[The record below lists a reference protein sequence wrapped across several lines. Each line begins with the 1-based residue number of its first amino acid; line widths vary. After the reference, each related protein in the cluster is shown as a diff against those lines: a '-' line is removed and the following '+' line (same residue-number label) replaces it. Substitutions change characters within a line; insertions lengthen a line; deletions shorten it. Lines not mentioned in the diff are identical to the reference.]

1 MISLT
6 STPMKTQRIF
16 MRGFL
21 CLCTW
26 LFSCFLVAH
35 SQQPAQPATNE
46 QFQALQAHFDR
57 VVSRRFNNLFAGVKT
72 VEQWERRKE
81 KSRQELRKMLWHDR
95 RLPAGPPATIVHREE
110 RSQYV
115 IENIVLQTAPGV
127 YLTAN
132 LYLPNRGQKPFPV
145 VLYQCGHANK
155 SYYAPH
161 GAWFASHGIAAL
173 VMDNIEAGEIQT
185 THHGV
190 YSHAWFHW
198 YSRGYSPLATE
209 LLNAIKA
216 VDYLAGR
223 SDIDPKRIGATG
235 RSGGGMTTFF
245 LAALDDRIA
254 ASAPVS
260 GTFSTHGW
268 VKQRLSFAHCDCQY
282 QVNTYG
288 LMYEEIG
295 ALTAPRKQ
303 LLVNADA
310 DIGFPMDAFNEMAEK
325 MQEIY
330 RLYNVGGNLSTAV
343 THGAHDD
350 KEEIRLPVFSFFLKE
365 FLGVETPLVAE
376 GPIDKPPDE
385 SLVCFRNGA
394 PLDER
399 LTQIDEELIPAF
411 AFHPTPVRNRQER
424 INTLIA
430 SLRSEVFRYFP
441 EKDASFSPVWAEGK
455 ELHGRFHK
463 QVSFSSFEDLRVK
476 GVYSLPGKAPARGKL
491 PAVLIIDHRRGMP
504 RWGNEQPL
512 EVNHWGDRAVLIVE
526 PLDRGTRSLERNLRS
541 FNDDD
546 LLHHMKRQ
554 AMVVGTT
561 IESMQL
567 YEVMRSLAFLRSL
580 PEVDPSNITI
590 VGKAET
596 GIHGLYAALMGNGV
610 QRVVVGSPPGSHRVG
625 PTYLGILRYTDIP
638 EVISLLG
645 NKVRVYGEIPLALKP
660 IVTAQG
666 MDKPLFVES
675 LASALR

>member
-1 MISLT
+1 M
-6 STPMKTQRIF
+6 QR
-16 MRGFL
+16 FL
-21 CLCTW
+21 CLCAA
-26 LFSCFLVAH
+26 LCLCALVAF
-35 SQQPAQPATNE
+35 SQQPAPPAPNE
-46 QFQALQAHFDR
+46 QFQALQSHFER
-57 VVSRRFNNLFAGVKT
+57 VVSARFTNLFAGVKT

-81 KSRQELRKMLWHDR
+81 KSRAELRKMLWHDR
-95 RLPAGPPATIVHREE
+95 HWSSGPPAKIVYREQRPE
-110 RSQYV
+110 YV

-132 LYLPNRGQKPFPV
+132 LYLPKRGQKPFPV
-145 VLYQCGHANK
+145 VLYQCGHASKN
-155 SYYAPH
+155 YYAPH
-161 GAWFASHGIAAL
+161 GAWFASRGIATL

-185 THHGV
+185 THHGI
-190 YSHAWFHW
+190 YSRAWFHW

-216 VDYLAGR
+216 VDYLASR
-223 SDIDPKRIGATG
+223 PDLDSKRIGATG

-282 QVNTYG
+282 PVNTYG
-288 LMYEEIG
+288 LMYEELG

-310 DIGFPMDAFNEMAEK
+310 DIGFPMNAFNEMAEK

-330 RLYNVGGNLSTAV
+330 RLYNASGNLRTAV

-350 KEEIRLPVFSFFLKE
+350 IEEIRLPVFSYFLKE

-399 LTQIDEELIPAF
+399 LTQVDEELIPAF
-411 AFHPTPVRNRQER
+411 AFHPPLARNRPGR
-424 INTLIA
+424 IKTLSA
-430 SLRSEVFRYFP
+430 ALQSEVFRYFP
-441 EKDASFSPVWAEGK
+441 EKDPAFAPVWAEGK
-455 ELHGRFHK
+455 ELYGRFHK
-463 QVSFSSFEDLRVK
+463 QVSFNSFEDLRVK

-512 EVNHWGDRAVLIVE
+512 EMNDWGDRAVLIVE

-541 FNDDD
+541 FSDDD

-561 IESMQL
+561 IEAMQL

-596 GIHGLYAALMGNGV
+596 GIHGLYAALLSNGV
-610 QRVVVGSPPGSHRVG
+610 QRVIVGSPPGSHRVG

-645 NKVRVYGEIPLALKP
+645 NKVRIYGEIPLALKP
-660 IVTAQG
+660 IVAAQG
-666 MDKPLFVES
+666 MNTPLLVES
-675 LASALR
+675 LASALH

>member
-1 MISLT
+1 
-6 STPMKTQRIF
+6 
-16 MRGFL
+16 MRRFVCLCAAL
-21 CLCTW
+21 CLCV
-26 LFSCFLVAH
+26 LVAR
-35 SQQPAQPATNE
+35 SQQPAQTAPPSPNE
-46 QFQALQAHFDR
+46 QFQALQAHFER
-57 VVSRRFNNLFAGVKT
+57 VIGARFNQLFAGVET

-81 KSRQELRKMLWHDR
+81 KARAELKKMLWHDL
-95 RLPAGPPATIVHREE
+95 RLPAGTPAKIVHREQRPE
-110 RSQYV
+110 YV

-132 LYLPNRGQKPFPV
+132 LYLPKRGQKPFPV

-198 YSRGYSPLATE
+198 YSRGYSPLAME

-216 VDYLAGR
+216 VDYLVSR
-223 SDIDPKRIGATG
+223 PDLDSKRIGATG

-268 VKQRLSFAHCDCQY
+268 IKQRLSFAHCDCQY
-282 QVNTYG
+282 PVNTYG
-288 LMYEEIG
+288 LLYEEIG

-310 DIGFPMDAFNEMAEK
+310 DRGFPMDAFTEMAEK

-330 RLYNVGGNLSTAV
+330 RLYHASGNLRTAV
-343 THGAHDD
+343 TRGAHED
-350 KEEIRLPVFSFFLKE
+350 KEEIRLPVFSFFRKE
-365 FLGVETPLVAE
+365 FLGVETPLTAE
-376 GPIDKPPDE
+376 GPIDKPPPE

-399 LTQIDEELIPAF
+399 LTQVDEELIPAF
-411 AFHPTPVRNRQER
+411 AFPATPARNRQER
-424 INTLIA
+424 IKALVA

-441 EKDASFSPVWAEGK
+441 AKDAAFAPVWAEGK
-455 ELHGRFHK
+455 ELHGRVHK
-463 QVSFSSFEDLRVK
+463 QVTFNSFEDLRVQ
-476 GVYSLPGKAPARGKL
+476 GVYSLPGKARGKL
-491 PAVLIIDHRRGMP
+491 PAVLLIDQRRGLP

-512 EVNHWGDRAVLIVE
+512 EVNHWGDRAVLLVE
-526 PLDRGTRSLERNLRS
+526 TLDRGTRSLERNLRS

-567 YEVMRSLAFLRSL
+567 YEVLRALAFLRSL

-590 VGKAET
+590 VGKGET
-596 GIHGLYAALMGNGV
+596 GVHGLYAALLSNGV
-610 QRVVVGSPPGSHRVG
+610 QRVIVGSPTGSHRAG

-638 EVISLLG
+638 EVIGLLG
-645 NKVRVYGEIPLALKP
+645 NKVRVYGEVPLALKP
-660 IVTAQG
+660 IVAAQG
-666 MDKPLFVES
+666 MDKPLLVES

>member
-1 MISLT
+1 
-6 STPMKTQRIF
+6 
-16 MRGFL
+16 MRRFLFL
-21 CLCTW
+21 CAA
-26 LFSCFLVAH
+26 LFSCFLVAL
-35 SQQPAQPATNE
+35 SQQPAQPAPNE
-46 QFQALQAHFDR
+46 QFQELQAHFDR
-57 VVSRRFNNLFAGVKT
+57 VVSARFNNLFAEVKT

-81 KSRQELRKMLWHDR
+81 KSRAELRKMLWHDR
-95 RLPAGPPATIVHREE
+95 RLPSGPRATIVHREQRPE
-110 RSQYV
+110 YV

-155 SYYAPH
+155 SYYAQH
-161 GAWFASHGIAAL
+161 GAWFASRGIAAL

-198 YSRGYSPLATE
+198 YSRGYSPLAAE

-216 VDYLAGR
+216 VDYLAAR
-223 SDIDPKRIGATG
+223 PDLDSRRIGATG

-260 GTFSTHGW
+260 GTFSTYGW

-282 QVNTYG
+282 PVNTYG
-288 LMYEEIG
+288 LLYEEIG

-310 DIGFPMDAFNEMAEK
+310 DRGFPMDAFNEMAEK

-330 RLYNVGGNLSTAV
+330 RLYNADGNLRTAV

-350 KEEIRLPVFSFFLKE
+350 TEEIRLPVFSFFLKE

-376 GPIDKPPDE
+376 GPTDKPPLE

-411 AFHPTPVRNRQER
+411 AFHPTLARNRQER
-424 INTLIA
+424 LNTLIA

-441 EKDASFSPVWAEGK
+441 EKDAAFSPIWAEGK

-463 QVSFSSFEDLRVK
+463 QVSFNSFEDLRVK
-476 GVYSLPGKAPARGKL
+476 GVYSLPGKALARGKL

-512 EVNHWGDRAVLIVE
+512 DLNHWGDRAVLMVE
-526 PLDRGTRSLERNLRS
+526 TLDRGTRSLERNLRS

-590 VGKAET
+590 VGKGET
-596 GIHGLYAALMGNGV
+596 GIHGLYATLMSNGV
-610 QRVVVGSPPGSHRVG
+610 QRVIVGSPPGSHRTG

-638 EVISLLG
+638 EVIDLLG

-660 IVTAQG
+660 IVAAQG
-666 MDKPLFVES
+666 MDKPLLVES
-675 LASALR
+675 LASALRNNEDRR

>member
-1 MISLT
+1 M
-6 STPMKTQRIF
+6 QR
-16 MRGFL
+16 FL
-21 CLCTW
+21 YLCAA
-26 LFSCFLVAH
+26 LCSCFLVAS
-35 SQQPAQPATNE
+35 SQQPAQPTPPSPNE
-46 QFQALQAHFDR
+46 QFQALQAHFER
-57 VVSRRFNNLFAGVKT
+57 VVSARFTNLFAGVKT

-81 KSRQELRKMLWHDR
+81 KSRAELRKMLWHDR
-95 RLPAGPPATIVHREE
+95 RLPAGPPAKIVHREE
-110 RSQYV
+110 RPQYI
-115 IENIVLQTAPGV
+115 IENIVIQTAPGV
-127 YLTAN
+127 FLTAN
-132 LYLPNRGQKPFPV
+132 LYLPKRGQKPYPV

-209 LLNAIKA
+209 LLNALKA
-216 VDYLAGR
+216 VDYLASR
-223 SDIDPKRIGATG
+223 PDLDSKRIGATG

-245 LAALDDRIA
+245 LAALDERIA

-268 VKQRLSFAHCDCQY
+268 IKQRLSFAHCDCQY
-282 QVNTYG
+282 PVNTYG

-310 DIGFPMDAFNEMAEK
+310 DRGFPMDAFNEMADK

-330 RLYNVGGNLSTAV
+330 RLYNASGNLRTAV
-343 THGAHDD
+343 TRGAHDD

-365 FLGVETPLVAE
+365 FLGVETPLAAE
-376 GPIDKPPDE
+376 GPIDNPPPE

-411 AFHPTPVRNRQER
+411 AFHPTRNRQER
-424 INTLIA
+424 IKTLSA
-430 SLRSEVFRYFP
+430 SLRSEVFRYFLA
-441 EKDASFSPVWAEGK
+441 KDAAFAPVWAEGK

-463 QVSFSSFEDLRVK
+463 QVSFNSFGDLRVK
-476 GVYSLPGKAPARGKL
+476 GVYSLPDKARGKL

-512 EVNHWGDRAVLIVE
+512 EVNHWGDRAVLMVE
-526 PLDRGTRSLERNLRS
+526 TLDRGTRSLERNLRS
-541 FNDDD
+541 FSDDD

-567 YEVMRSLAFLRSL
+567 YEVLRSLTFLRSL
-580 PEVDPSNITI
+580 PEVDPANITI
-590 VGKAET
+590 VGKGET
-596 GIHGLYAALMGNGV
+596 GIHGLYAALLSNGV
-610 QRVVVGSPPGSHRVG
+610 QRVIVGSPPGSHRAG

-638 EVISLLG
+638 EVIGLLG
-645 NKVRVYGEIPLALKP
+645 NKVRVYGEVPFALKP
-660 IVTAQG
+660 IVAAQG
-666 MDKPLFVES
+666 RDKPLFAES

>member
-1 MISLT
+1 MRRFFSLCAV
-6 STPMKTQRIF
+6 
-16 MRGFL
+16 L
-21 CLCTW
+21 CLCVLTTP
-26 LFSCFLVAH
+26 
-35 SQQPAQPATNE
+35 SQQPAQPTPNE
-46 QFQALQAHFDR
+46 EFQALQAHFDR
-57 VVSRRFNNLFAGVKT
+57 VIGARFTNLFAGVKT
-72 VEQWERRKE
+72 TEQWERRKE
-81 KSRQELRKMLWHDR
+81 KSRAELRKMLWNDR
-95 RLPAGPPATIVHREE
+95 RLSSVPPATIVSREQ
-110 RSQYV
+110 RSEYV
-115 IENIVLQTAPGV
+115 IENIVLQTAPGI

-132 LYLPNRGQKPFPV
+132 LYLPKRGPKPYPV

-223 SDIDPKRIGATG
+223 PDLDPKRIGATG

-245 LAALDDRIA
+245 LAALDNRIA

-268 VKQRLSFAHCDCQY
+268 IKQRLSFAHCDCQY
-282 QVNTYG
+282 PVNTYG

-310 DIGFPMDAFNEMAEK
+310 DVGFPMNAFNEMAEK

-330 RLYNVGGNLSTAV
+330 RLYNASGNLGTAV
-343 THGAHDD
+343 TRGAHDD

-365 FLGVETPLVAE
+365 FLGVETPLTAE
-376 GPIDKPPDE
+376 GLIDKPPDQA
-385 SLVCFRNGA
+385 LVCFRNGA

-399 LTQIDEELIPAF
+399 LTQVDEELIPAF
-411 AFHPTPVRNRQER
+411 AFQQTPTRNRQAR
-424 INTLIA
+424 IKSLVA

-441 EKDASFSPVWAEGK
+441 EKDAAFSPVWAEGK
-455 ELHGRFHK
+455 ERHGRIHK
-463 QVSFSSFEDLRVK
+463 QVSFNSFQDLRVK
-476 GVYSLPGKAPARGKL
+476 GVYSLPGKAARGKL

-512 EVNHWGDRAVLIVE
+512 DVNQWGDRAVLMVE

-554 AMVVGTT
+554 AMVAGTT

-567 YEVMRSLAFLRSL
+567 YEVLRSLAFLRSL

-590 VGKAET
+590 VGKGET
-596 GIHGLYAALMGNGV
+596 GIHGLYAALLSNGV
-610 QRVVVGSPPGSHRVG
+610 QRVIVGSPTASHRTG
-625 PTYLGILRYTDIP
+625 PAYLGILRYTDIP
-638 EVISLLG
+638 EVIGLLG
-645 NKVRVYGEIPLALKP
+645 NKVRVYGEIPPALKP
-660 IVTAQG
+660 IVAAQG
-666 MDKPLFVES
+666 MDKPLLVES

>member
-1 MISLT
+1 MSKG
-6 STPMKTQRIF
+6 SSVQRILSL
-16 MRGFL
+16 GAALGL
-21 CLCTW
+21 CVLDA
-26 LFSCFLVAH
+26 S
-35 SQQPAQPATNE
+35 SQQPAQPAPNE
-46 QFQALQAHFDR
+46 PFQALQAHFDR
-57 VVSRRFNNLFAGVKT
+57 VISARFNNLFAEVKT

-81 KSRQELRKMLWHDR
+81 EARAELRKMLWHDR
-95 RLPAGPPATIVHREE
+95 QLPEGASAKIVHREQ
-110 RSQYV
+110 RPDYN
-115 IENIVLQTAPGV
+115 IENIVLETAPGV
-127 YLTAN
+127 YVTAN
-132 LYLPNRGQKPFPV
+132 LYLPKRGQKPFPV

-155 SYYAPH
+155 NYYARH
-161 GAWFASHGIAAL
+161 GAWFASRGIAAL
-173 VMDNIEAGEIQT
+173 VMDNIEAGEVQT

-198 YSRGYSPLATE
+198 YSRGYSPLAME
-209 LLNAIKA
+209 LLNALQA
-216 VDYLAGR
+216 VNYLAGR
-223 SDIDPKRIGATG
+223 PDLDPQRIGATG

-260 GTFSTHGW
+260 GTFSTRGW
-268 VKQRLSFAHCDCQY
+268 VKQRLSIAHCDCQY
-282 QVNTYG
+282 PVNTYG
-288 LMYEEIG
+288 LLYEEIG

-310 DIGFPMDAFNEMAEK
+310 DRGFPMDAFNEMAEK

-330 RLYNVGGNLSTAV
+330 RLYNAGENLRTAV
-343 THGAHDD
+343 TRGGHEDN
-350 KEEIRLPVFSFFLKE
+350 EEVRLPVFSFFLKE

-411 AFHPTPVRNRQER
+411 VFPGTPTRNREER
-424 INTLIA
+424 IKALVA

-441 EKDASFSPVWAEGK
+441 RKEASFSPEWAEGK
-455 ELHGRFHK
+455 ERHGRVQK
-463 QVSFSSFEDLRVK
+463 QVSFNSFEDLRVK
-476 GVYSLPGKAPARGKL
+476 GAYSLPKNALARGKL

-512 EVNHWGDRAVLIVE
+512 EVNDWGDRAVLMVE
-526 PLDRGTRSLERNLRS
+526 TLDRGTRALERNLRS
-541 FNDDD
+541 LNDDD

-554 AMVVGTT
+554 AMIMGTT

-567 YEVMRSLAFLRSL
+567 YEVLRSLAFLRSL
-580 PEVDPSNITI
+580 PEVDSSNITI

-596 GIHGLYAALMGNGV
+596 GIHGLYAALLSDGV
-610 QRVVVGSPPGSHRVG
+610 QRVIVGSPPGSHRAG

-645 NKVRVYGEIPLALKP
+645 SKVRVYGEIPLALRP
-660 IVTAQG
+660 IVAAQG
-666 MDKPLFVES
+666 TDNPLSVES
-675 LASALR
+675 LANALR

>member
-1 MISLT
+1 MRRFFSLCAV
-6 STPMKTQRIF
+6 
-16 MRGFL
+16 L
-21 CLCTW
+21 CLCVLTTP
-26 LFSCFLVAH
+26 
-35 SQQPAQPATNE
+35 SQQPAQPTPNE
-46 QFQALQAHFDR
+46 EFQALQAHFNR
-57 VVSRRFNNLFAGVKT
+57 VIGARFDILFADVKT
-72 VEQWERRKE
+72 TEQWERRKE
-81 KSRQELRKMLWHDR
+81 KSRAELRKMLWNDR
-95 RLPAGPPATIVHREE
+95 RLPSGPPATIVSREQ
-110 RSQYV
+110 RSEYV
-115 IENIVLQTAPGV
+115 IENIVLQTAPGI

-132 LYLPNRGQKPFPV
+132 LYLPKRGPKPYPV

-223 SDIDPKRIGATG
+223 PDLDPKRIGATG

-282 QVNTYG
+282 PVNTYG

-310 DIGFPMDAFNEMAEK
+310 DVGFPMNAFNEMAEK

-330 RLYNVGGNLSTAV
+330 RLYNASGNLGTAV
-343 THGAHDD
+343 TRGAHDD

-365 FLGVETPLVAE
+365 FLGVETPLTAE
-376 GPIDKPPDE
+376 GPIDKPPDQA
-385 SLVCFRNGA
+385 LVCFRNGA

-399 LTQIDEELIPAF
+399 LTQVDEELIPAF
-411 AFHPTPVRNRQER
+411 TFTPTTVRNRQER
-424 INTLIA
+424 IKALVA

-441 EKDASFSPVWAEGK
+441 EKDAAFSPAWAEAK
-455 ELHGRFHK
+455 ELHGRIHK
-463 QVSFSSFEDLRVK
+463 QVSFNAFQDLRVK
-476 GVYSLPGKAPARGKL
+476 GVYSLPGKAARGKL

-512 EVNHWGDRAVLIVE
+512 EMNHWGDRAVLMVE
-526 PLDRGTRSLERNLRS
+526 TLDRGTRSLERNLRS

-554 AMVVGTT
+554 AMVAGTT

-567 YEVMRSLAFLRSL
+567 YEVLRSLAFLRSL
-580 PEVDPSNITI
+580 PEVDSSNITI

-596 GIHGLYAALMGNGV
+596 GIHGLYAALLSNGV
-610 QRVVVGSPPGSHRVG
+610 QRVIVGSPPGSHRTG

-638 EVISLLG
+638 EVLSLLG
-645 NKVRVYGEIPLALKP
+645 GKVRVYGEIPLALKP

-666 MDKPLFVES
+666 MDKPLLVES